1 MTPHELA
8 FAQKVVEELR
18 DYKPDEIK
26 AGFDTHRDGWLDACN
41 QLLYFIHQLKQTL

>member
-18 DYKPDEIK
+18 DYEPDTQP
-26 AGFDTHRDGWLDACN
+26 GFDSHRDGWLDACN
-41 QLLYFIHQLKQTL
+41 QLLYFIHQLKETL